1 MSCRAGP
8 AGLRPAWRL
17 GPSLTKFRLLQEHLG
32 EGPANAADE
41 RGTQHQG
48 KALDVELRGLVGEHE
63 EASGDEENHQDQRRS
78 LKGRET
84 AATNPGLGGR
94 GPHVHRVW
102 SLGVSSHLSCPW
114 GKTSFCPGVLDS
126 PFPLMYQD

>member
-84 AATNPGLGGR
+84 AAANPGLGGAGASRSSCLELGGQQPSQLPLGQDILLPR
-94 GPHVHRVW
+94 GP
-102 SLGVSSHLSCPW
+102 G
-114 GKTSFCPGVLDS
+114 
-126 PFPLMYQD
+126 